1 MDALCIVKIK
11 IEKKKR
17 EFSAQIVT
25 MSLRYGFKKK
35 MHGLFERKQPQKC
48 SYLLSFLISQYAKII
63 PTKKNNHQ
71 LPKR

>member
-11 IEKKKR
+11 IGKKKR

-35 MHGLFERKQPQKC
+35 NAWFIRKKT
-48 SYLLSFLISQYAKII
+48 A
-63 PTKKNNHQ
+63 TKM
-71 LPKR
+71 